1 MNKTNDD
8 LQELKDLLAIIDL
21 KTLDSN
27 VIDLLN
33 YVFTH
38 LCILQDTIK
47 GRDEEIAELKQK
59 IRTMHKKHFEFT
71 SRCCKNY

>member
-1 MNKTNDD
+1 MIKTNDD
-8 LQELKDLLAIIDL
+8 LQKLKDLLAIINL

-47 GRDEEIAELKQK
+47 DRDEEIEELKK
-59 IRTMHKKHFEFT
+59 KMRMMHKKHFEFT
-71 SRCCKNY
+71 SKFCKNY